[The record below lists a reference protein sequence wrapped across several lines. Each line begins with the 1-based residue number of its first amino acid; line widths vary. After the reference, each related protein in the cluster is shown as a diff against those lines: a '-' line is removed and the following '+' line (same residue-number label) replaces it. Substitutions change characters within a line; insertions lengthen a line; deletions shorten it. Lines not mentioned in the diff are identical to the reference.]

1 MANNGTPTTHSLPL
15 CAGRFAT
22 LAAALE
28 YASQG
33 ETGYNFYNGRGQLY
47 CKLPY
52 SLLYQQAR
60 ELAARLIGLGVER
73 GNRMVLVAETGPDFV
88 RFFYACQ
95 FAGIVPVPV
104 PAAVHLGGREAYIRQ
119 LRKLIQSAQPAL
131 AMAPLDYLEMLETA
145 CEELAL
151 QHVGDPEYYDR
162 QVGGDQP
169 LEPLGSDELAY
180 LQYTSGSTRFPRGV
194 MIKQKTVMHNLNGIL
209 EHGQEMN
216 EHDRCVSWL
225 PYYHD
230 MGLVGLVL
238 APMASQRS
246 VDYIGTRDFAMRPR
260 LWLNLMSETGGTVS
274 FSPPFGYELC
284 ARRVRPSD
292 LERLDLSA
300 WRVAGVGAETIRP
313 SSLSNFAN
321 ALQDA
326 GFNRRAFLACYGMA
340 ETSLAISF
348 APLERDVHIEYVD
361 ADRLGHEQIAISVDP
376 SARDDIRVNQFVR
389 CGMPIP
395 DLEMEIRDEHG
406 QVLPEKQCGT
416 IFVRGPSVMSG
427 YFNEPEITAETL
439 LPDGWLNTGDMG
451 YLVDG
456 EIIITGRQKDMIII
470 NGRNIWPQ
478 DLEFLAECQPEVRP
492 EDASAFSITDQDG
505 LEVAVMVV
513 QCRQADPAVRRD
525 LAERLRASVQAEVGI
540 DCRIDLVPPH
550 TLPRTSS
557 GKLSRSGAK
566 KDYLHR
572 QDIENAVNQSSRQR
586 IADAAA

>member
-1 MANNGTPTTHSLPL
+1 LANNGTPTTHSLPL
-15 CAGRFAT
+15 CAGHFPS

-28 YASQG
+28 YASRG

-52 SLLYQQAR
+52 ADLYQQAQQ
-60 ELAARLIGLGVER
+60 LAGKLISLGVKR
-73 GNRMVLVAETGPDFV
+73 GSRMILVAETCPDFV

-104 PAAVHLGGREAYIRQ
+104 PAAVHLGGREAYIQQ
-119 LRKLIQSAQPAL
+119 LRKLIQSASAEL

-145 CEELAL
+145 CEELEIP
-151 QHVGDPEYYDR
+151 HVGGADYF
-162 QVGGDQP
+162 DQQP
-169 LEPLGSDELAY
+169 QSEQTLEPLGSEELAY

-194 MIKQKTVMHNLNGIL
+194 MIKQKAVMHNLNGIL
-209 EHGQEMN
+209 QHGQQMN
-216 EHDRCVSWL
+216 EQDRCVSWL

-321 ALQDA
+321 ALQEANFD
-326 GFNRRAFLACYGMA
+326 RRAFLACYGMA

-361 ADRLGHEQIAISVDP
+361 ADRLGHEGIAISVDP
-376 SARDDIRVNQFVR
+376 DATGTRINRFVR
-389 CGMPIP
+389 CGKPIP
-395 DLEMEIRDEHG
+395 DLDMEIRDPKG
-406 QVLPEKQCGT
+406 NILPEKQCGT

-427 YFNEPEITAETL
+427 YFNEPEITAQVL
-439 LPDGWLNTGDMG
+439 SDDGWLNTGDMG
-451 YLVDG
+451 YLVEG

-492 EDASAFSITDQDG
+492 EDASAFSITDQEG
-505 LEVAVMVV
+505 QEVAVMVV
-513 QCRQADPAVRRD
+513 QCRQADPTVRRD
-525 LAERLRASVQAEVGI
+525 LADRLRASAQAEMGI

-566 KDYLHR
+566 KDYLQR
-572 QDIENAVNQSSRQR
+572 LDIQQAVVKSGKLV
-586 IADAAA
+586 AA

>member
-15 CAGRFAT
+15 CAARFPT

-52 SLLYQQAR
+52 SLLHTQAR
-60 ELAARLIGLGVER
+60 ELAARLVGLDIER
-73 GNRMVLVAETGPDFV
+73 GSRMVLVAETGPDFV

-104 PAAVHLGGREAYIRQ
+104 PAAVHLGGREAYIQQ
-119 LRKLIQSAQPAL
+119 LRKLIQSAKPDL
-131 AMAPLDYLEMLETA
+131 AMAPVDYLEMLETA
-145 CEELAL
+145 CEDLPV
-151 QHVGDPEYYDR
+151 QHVGGAEYYD
-162 QVGGDQP
+162 QKPASDQN
-169 LEPLGSDELAY
+169 LQPLGSEELAY

-194 MIKQKTVMHNLNGIL
+194 MIKQKAVMHNLNGIL
-209 EHGQEMN
+209 EHGQKMSEN
-216 EHDRCVSWL
+216 DRCVSWL

-313 SSLSNFAN
+313 SSLSNFAD
-321 ALQDA
+321 ALQEA
-326 GFNRRAFLACYGMA
+326 GFDRRAFLACYGMA

-361 ADRLGHEQIAISVDP
+361 ADRLGHEGLAVTVDQD
-376 SARDDIRVNQFVR
+376 SDDVRINQFVR
-389 CGMPIP
+389 CGKTIP
-395 DLEMEIRDEHG
+395 DLEMEVRGADG

-439 LPDGWLNTGDMG
+439 LEDGWLNTGDMG
-451 YLVDG
+451 YMVDG

-492 EDASAFSITDQDG
+492 EDASAFSITDTDG
-505 LEVAVMVV
+505 QEVAVMVV

-566 KDYLHR
+566 KDYLQR
-572 QDIENAVNQSSRQR
+572 QDIEQQAASVKRV
-586 IADAAA
+586 ADAAA

>member
-1 MANNGTPTTHSLPL
+1 MANTGTPTTNSLPL
-15 CAGRFAT
+15 CAARFPT

-52 SLLYQQAR
+52 SELYVQAR
-60 ELAARLIGLGVER
+60 ELASRLVELNYER
-73 GNRMVLVAETGPDFV
+73 GSRMVLVAETGPDFV

-104 PAAVHLGGREAYIRQ
+104 PAAVHLGGREAYIQQ
-119 LRKLIQSAQPAL
+119 LRKLIQSSQPSM

-145 CEELAL
+145 CEDLTVG
-151 QHVGDPEYYDR
+151 HVGGPDFYDQLPTGT
-162 QVGGDQP
+162 QV
-169 LEPLGSDELAY
+169 LEPLESGELAY

-194 MIKQKTVMHNLNGIL
+194 MIKQKAVMHNLNGIL
-209 EHGQEMN
+209 QHGQKMN
-216 EHDRCVSWL
+216 ETDRCVSWL

-230 MGLVGLVL
+230 MGLVGMVL

-321 ALQDA
+321 ALQEA
-326 GFNRRAFLACYGMA
+326 NFNRRAFLACYGMA

-348 APLERDVHIEYVD
+348 APLERDVHVEYVD
-361 ADRLGHEQIAISVDP
+361 ADQLGHAGLAVNVDP
-376 SARDDIRVNQFVR
+376 DTKNVRVNRFVR
-389 CGMPIP
+389 CGQSIP
-395 DLEMEIRDEHG
+395 DLNMEVRDSNG
-406 QVLPEKQCGT
+406 IVLSEKQCGT
-416 IFVRGPSVMSG
+416 IFVRGPSLMCG
-427 YFNEPEITAETL
+427 YFNEPELTDEAL
-439 LPDGWLNTGDMG
+439 SDDGWLNTGDMG
-451 YLVDG
+451 YMIDG

-478 DLEFLAECQPEVRP
+478 DLEFIAECQPEVRP
-492 EDASAFSITDQDG
+492 EDASAFSITDADER
-505 LEVAVMVV
+505 EVAVMVV

-525 LAERLRASVQAEVGI
+525 LAERLRACAQAEMGI
-540 DCRIDLVPPH
+540 ECRIDLVPPH

-566 KDYLHR
+566 KDYLQR
-572 QDIENAVNQSSRQR
+572 QDIEQMIEKSSGSNIANAT
-586 IADAAA
+586 A

>member
-1 MANNGTPTTHSLPL
+1 MSNNGTPTTHSLPL
-15 CAGRFAT
+15 CAGRFPT

-52 SLLYQQAR
+52 SQLHVQAR
-60 ELAARLIGLGVER
+60 ELASRLVELGLER
-73 GNRMVLVAETGPDFV
+73 GSRMVLVAETGPDFV

-104 PAAVHLGGREAYIRQ
+104 PAAVHLGGREAYIQQ
-119 LRKLIQSAQPAL
+119 LRKLIQSAQPSL
-131 AMAPLDYLEMLETA
+131 AMAPVDYLEMLETA
-145 CEELAL
+145 CEDLDVT
-151 QHVGDPEYYDR
+151 HVGGADYYD
-162 QVGGDQP
+162 QIPAGEQE
-169 LEPLGSDELAY
+169 LKPLGSEELAY

-194 MIKQKTVMHNLNGIL
+194 MIKQKAVMHNLNGIL
-209 EHGQEMN
+209 EHGQQMN
-216 EHDRCVSWL
+216 ETDRCVSWL

-260 LWLNLMSETGGTVS
+260 LWLNLMSQTGGTIS

-313 SSLSNFAN
+313 SSLRNFAN
-321 ALQDA
+321 ALQEA

-361 ADRLGHEQIAISVDP
+361 ADRLGHEGVAVSVAKD
-376 SARDDIRVNQFVR
+376 AQDVRVNQFVR
-389 CGMPIP
+389 CGKPIP
-395 DLEMEIRDEHG
+395 DLDMEIRGTDG

-427 YFNEPEITAETL
+427 YFNEPEITAESL

-492 EDASAFSITDQDG
+492 EDASAFSVTDQTG
-505 LEVAVMVV
+505 QEVAVMVV

-525 LAERLRASVQAEVGI
+525 LAERLRASVQAEVGVE
-540 DCRIDLVPPH
+540 CRIDLVPPH

-566 KDYLHR
+566 KDYLQR
-572 QDIENAVNQSSRQR
+572 QSIEQAAQRDNARL
-586 IADAAA
+586 ADAVV